1 MPRIDGSTKQQR
13 LERVYARLNRYPN
26 GLTERE
32 LADGLNLERRTVNN
46 YLRELETQGRIY
58 KDGRLWIPLP
68 WERARLR
75 RIELS
80 PEEAMTLYLATQ
92 EAMTLYLATRLLVKQ
107 HDKRNEAAETALIK
121 LAEALVDDAKVGDEI
136 YQAARELAH
145 RPGDEGYG
153 RVFRTVMQAYIY
165 RRKVALTYRPLR
177 GRPFQTVLAPYLLEP
192 SAIGYAT
199 YVIGHSS
206 VVNALRTYKLER
218 IAEAVLTREEYAV
231 PPEFPGLDYLRS
243 AWSIIAGDELV
254 TVRLRFAPRVA
265 RRVRESRWHPSQEIA
280 DDPDRPGGCI
290 WTAQIADLTDFTPW
304 VRSWGADVEVL
315 EPEELRRALMR
326 ETIRLQRLY
335 GLDGREQQPTTRDA
349 EDYDDWRARQLFRR

>member
-80 PEEAMTLYLATQ
+80 PE

-218 IAEAVLTREEYAV
+218 IAEA
-231 PPEFPGLDYLRS
+231 GLDYLRS